1 MGPREHRFPSVF
13 EGGLPCERLSFQ
25 RLLRSVRQAIAS
37 RCRQGF
43 GIEPLSAGAVERRVR
58 EYCVVRLSVRV
69 HRPTGKRPSPLRAQ
83 GGKGRWWLGN
93 ARVPRLLDGD
103 GAFGEVPQHAAR
115 ERGSVSG
122 PCAAPPHPRQ
132 RATRCIR
139 TRNLLRTTP
148 WTQRRSTL
156 SARSARV
163 DDTRRTRLLY
173 LSNPQRAIAWGIAW
187 GLGRGRG

>member
-139 TRNLLRTTP
+139 TRNLLPNHPLDTAALYAVGPIREG
-148 WTQRRSTL
+148 RRYAPHAPPVPL
-156 SARSARV
+156 EPPAR
-163 DDTRRTRLLY
+163 
-173 LSNPQRAIAWGIAW
+173 NC
-187 GLGRGRG
+187 LGHRMGVR